1 MSDFDYDLEE
11 VNVDNIG
18 KGGGQYF
25 PIGGFH
31 VQINSIEDWGG
42 KDKDSTVLQL
52 QALASTVEGA
62 VGKQH
67 NDYFK
72 RAVPVAI
79 GRLFQYAI
87 ACRLTTKEYLAE
99 CKANRKK
106 PVIDWQ
112 SIVGRQCVVIT
123 EPNEY
128 NGKTTSQVGF
138 NIFDVDDPRGS
149 SIPKNEQ
156 YLQRFKSAYPLKES
170 KPANGQHAAAATQQP
185 ATAEGSFDDMFA

>member
-1 MSDFDYDLEE
+1 MSDFDYDLDE
-11 VNVDNIG
+11 VDVEKIG

-25 PIGGFH
+25 PLGQFH

-52 QALASTVEGA
+52 QALASNVEGA

-79 GRLFQYAI
+79 GRLMQYAI

-99 CKANRKK
+99 CKAQRKK

-112 SIVGRQCVVIT
+112 GIVGRQCCVIT

-128 NGKTTSQVGF
+128 NGKTTHQVGF
-138 NIFDVDDPRGS
+138 SIFDVDDERAKA
-149 SIPKNEQ
+149 IPKNETF
-156 YLQRFKSAYPLKES
+156 LKRFKDSFPLPS
-170 KPANGQHAAAATQQP
+170 ANGNGHAKPTAAQP
-185 ATAEGSFDDMFA
+185 ATAEGSIDDMFA